1 MMANSAFYVA
11 KLSFGGF
18 GIVVTHESPTKAGTL
33 LIKTIPSDNP
43 QEDYRLKS
51 SYDWSPEGQDMYVD
65 ISTIYVVAIE
75 DLGGQPI
82 GKLTPEDYVGLY
94 NAIMER
100 KASLS

>member
-11 KLSFGGF
+11 ELSFGGF
-18 GIVVTHESPTKAGTL
+18 GIVVTHKSPTKAGTL

-43 QEDYRLKS
+43 QEDYKLKS

-75 DLGGQPI
+75 DLGRQPI

-94 NAIMER
+94 KAIMER